1 MKLRSAFTMIELM
14 FVIVVLGI
22 LAMVAIPRMSGAIN
36 DANLAKARSDVAA
49 LRSAIA
55 SERQTRFLQGD
66 ATYVTHL
73 DQLAASASS
82 EGDVIFDSNGSSIL
96 LTYGMVTGGSTVDG
110 KWRKTGVNQYTF
122 RNEGVDIAFTY
133 YPALSGTHP
142 AGEFTC
148 DRNGTTPD
156 KEFCKRIVD

>member
-1 MKLRSAFTMIELM
+1 MKIRNAFTMIELI

-55 SERQTRFLQGD
+55 SERQTRFLQGQNNY
-66 ATYVTHL
+66 APRL
-73 DQLAASASS
+73 DNALTGNGQ
-82 EGDVIFDSNGSSIL
+82 EIFNGDETNDTLGPL
-96 LTYGMVTGGSTVDG
+96 LTYPIITGSNDG
-110 KWRKTGVNQYTF
+110 QWIKLSDTQYNF
-122 RNEGVDIAFTY
+122 RNEGVTITFTY
-133 YPALSGTHP
+133 TPANGR
-142 AGEFTC
+142 FTC